1 MHISIDALGLNTKRP
16 SGLQVYTEKLIQGL
30 AKVDSKNQ
38 YTIFM
43 HHDSGEVYH
52 APGGNFHYYT
62 CPVSEK
68 SFEQTLIW
76 KEFFLNRILKK
87 LNIDLFHAPANILPF
102 RISTPSVLTLHDL
115 ISYRSQFSLKEVRHQ
130 VWTRFVNQGVQKA
143 KSIITV
149 SHSSENQ
156 ILSQFPRVKDKLH
169 VIYNGLNFGNYVENY
184 KKIDHDLYLVGIEQ
198 KDAIYFKKYTRK
210 FKIESKI
217 CFFPPKSISALEEVY
232 RGASAVVFP
241 SLSEGFGFPVIEA
254 MHFGIPVLVSDISI
268 FKEVAGEAALYV
280 NPYNVHSIA
289 KGIDAILTDSIL
301 RKRLIDHGHCQRKL
315 YSWEISSKN
324 ILSIYKLAYSCNV

>member
-16 SGLQVYTEKLIQGL
+16 SGLQVYTENLIQGL

-43 HHDSGEVYH
+43 NHDSGEVYH

-62 CPVSEK
+62 CPLSEK

-184 KKIDHDLYLVGIEQ
+184 KKTNPKNYILWVGKPLPHKNLERLIQAYALLLQAGKIDHDFYLVGIEQ
-198 KDAIYFKKYTRK
+198 KVAIYYKK
-210 FKIESKI
+210 
-217 CFFPPKSISALEEVY
+217 
-232 RGASAVVFP
+232 
-241 SLSEGFGFPVIEA
+241 
-254 MHFGIPVLVSDISI
+254 
-268 FKEVAGEAALYV
+268 
-280 NPYNVHSIA
+280 
-289 KGIDAILTDSIL
+289 
-301 RKRLIDHGHCQRKL
+301 
-315 YSWEISSKN
+315 
-324 ILSIYKLAYSCNV
+324 